1 MLNKEISGAKLNT
14 LIVISLK
21 KTLQSYIENRNYA
34 KSFQSIQQRLYFV
47 HIWKR
52 GDLSTWTFNR

>member
-21 KTLQSYIENRNYA
+21 KTLQSYIENHNYA
-34 KSFQSIQQRLYFV
+34 KSFQPIQQRLYFV

-52 GDLSTWTFNR
+52 GDSSTWTFNR